1 MCSSPLMYEIA
12 FMAHHLPN
20 SGRYEPLTNLSG
32 RAMWSRFISV
42 ASQYPE
48 AVASMISS
56 SRHGNVIT
64 AAVDWAAPP
73 VGRRPGRETLPD
85 PPIDLFPPLRTAG
98 WSCLLAVTAEAAEG
112 VRIGADR
119 VRVRVGACRGCAR
132 NPEAESDGSADEY
145 FGDHFVVLSRH
156 VILSSR

>member
-64 AAVDWAAPP
+64 AAVDWAGPP
-73 VGRRPGRETLPD
+73 VGLATGQID
-85 PPIDLFPPLRTAG
+85 PPGSP
-98 WSCLLAVTAEAAEG
+98 
-112 VRIGADR
+112 DR
-119 VRVRVGACRGCAR
+119 
-132 NPEAESDGSADEY
+132 S
-145 FGDHFVVLSRH
+145 
-156 VILSSR
+156 LSSAPGCRLELSLGSYS